1 MGSAKSDFITK
12 GALIKH
18 LMMGG
23 GGSKKDQNHL
33 TSYVDVPFCQT
44 VLGDAR
50 GRGKLSKAIRAKIEK

>member
-1 MGSAKSDFITK
+1 MASAKSDFITK

-18 LMMGG
+18 LNE
-23 GGSKKDQNHL
+23 SKKDQNHL